1 MFTELHFEGVEADG
15 KSSPFLEATGTVVLV
30 EVCPCLT
37 RRLRSRDNLE
47 RYALAG
53 RDQGNPNLVRFSQFL
68 GGNTVALK
76 ITAAELDLF
85 VFLRR

>member
-1 MFTELHFEGVEADG
+1 MFPELHFQCVEADG
-15 KSSPFLEATGTVVLV
+15 KSSPFLEATGTVVLI

-47 RYALAG
+47 CYTLAG
-53 RDQGNPNLVRFSQFL
+53 RDQRNPNLVRFSQFL
-68 GGNTVALK
+68 GGNTVAVK

-85 VFLRR
+85 ALLRR